1 MGRAA
6 ARAQLLAAG
15 LAGCAAPTRT
25 PTLPA
30 EDALR
35 AFVDATIQPVLSRHD
50 IPGMSVAVTVEGR
63 SHVFSF
69 GVASRETN
77 EPVRDTTLFE
87 LGSVSKTFTA
97 TLALHA
103 QASGKLSLDDHP
115 GRYLPRL
122 AGTAIDRATL
132 LQLGTY
138 TAGGLPLQFPDEV
151 VDDASM
157 LRYFEQWVPS
167 AEPGARRQYSNP
179 SIGLLGHLT
188 GLALHEEF
196 SAAIEN
202 GLLPGLGLQ
211 HTCVHVPRD
220 SQADYAWGHDQENQP
235 VRVSPGVFDAQSYG
249 IKSTARDVLRF
260 VQLNID
266 PSGLEEPLRRAV
278 EGTQAAQFQ
287 VGAMVQDLGW
297 EQYPFPVSLEQLLEG
312 NSESI
317 VFQSN
322 PVTRVSEPPS
332 GARLFDKTGS
342 TRGFSAYVAFVPQ
355 RRIGVVMLANRSIP
369 VPERVRAALAILDWL
384 AKHAATR

>member
-1 MGRAA
+1 MT
-6 ARAQLLAAG
+6 QILAAC
-15 LAGCAAPTRT
+15 LAGCAGPAHTT
-25 PTLPA
+25 SPA
-30 EDALR
+30 EGDLR
-35 AFVDATIQPVLSRHD
+35 AFVDATIEPILARD
-50 IPGMSVAVTVEGR
+50 GIPGMAVAVTVEGR
-63 SHVFSF
+63 SYVFPY

-87 LGSVSKTFTA
+87 LGSISKTFTA

-103 QASGKLSLDDHP
+103 QARGKLSLDDHP
-115 GRYLPRL
+115 SRYLPRL

-132 LQLGTY
+132 LHLGTY
-138 TAGGLPLQFPDEV
+138 TAGGLPLQFPGEV

-202 GLLPGLGLQ
+202 ELLPALGLP
-211 HTCVHVPRD
+211 HTFVHVPREA
-220 SQADYAWGHDQENQP
+220 QADYAWGYDQENQP
-235 VRVSPGVFDAQSYG
+235 VRVSPGVFDAQAYG
-249 IKSTARDVLRF
+249 IQSTARDVLRF

-266 PSGLEEPLRRAV
+266 PSGLEGTLRAAI
-278 EGTQAAQFQ
+278 EGTHAAQFQ

-317 VFQSN
+317 VFQPN

-342 TRGFSAYVAFVPQ
+342 TRGFGAYVAFVPQ
-355 RRIGVVMLANRSIP
+355 KRIGVVMLANHGFP
-369 VPERVRAALAILDWL
+369 VPDRVRAALAILDWL
-384 AKHAATR
+384 AEHPPAR